1 MFQVSSTLCA
11 IMRNEAPYI
20 PEWVAYHRA
29 LGFDDIVIFDNESTD
44 GTGDILRELQLSGL
58 VRTEFWKTRNEINQ
72 HAAYRHAME
81 QCRTEWIGFLDA
93 DEFLV
98 LHRAGT
104 VGEFLSGFDRS
115 VSVVSL
121 NWRCFGSAG
130 RETYDPDPTFVR
142 FTKASFR
149 GHPVNRHL
157 KYLARRSELTHPY
170 VHSCQFRQ
178 GRIVNDLGQDITVEK
193 FTWSDVSH
201 QAAQVNHYLLRSSG
215 EYLEKKRRP
224 RISRAHTAV
233 PNLTEEQAAQYFK
246 SHDLNDESDLS
257 ALCLFPRYAAER
269 AVIDQVLARRAS
281 RV

>member
-1 MFQVSSTLCA
+1 MK
-11 IMRNEAPYI
+11 NEACYI

-58 VRTEFWKTRNEINQ
+58 VRTEFWQTRNEINQ

-81 QCRTEWIGFLDA
+81 QCKTDWISYLDA

-98 LHRAGT
+98 LLSAET
-104 VGEFLSGFDRS
+104 VSEFLLGFDRS

-130 RETYDPDPTFVR
+130 REAYDPDPTFVR
-142 FTKASFR
+142 FTKASLR

-157 KYLARRSELTHPY
+157 KYFARCSELTHPY
-170 VHSCQFRQ
+170 VHSCQFRG

-201 QAAQVNHYLLRSSG
+201 QAAQVNHYLLRSKS

-224 RISRAHTAV
+224 RISRAHTAA
-233 PNLTEEQAAQYFK
+233 PNLTEEQAEHYFK

-257 ALCLFPRYAAER
+257 VLRLFPRYARER
-269 AVIDQVLARRAS
+269 EIVDSVLTRRAS
-281 RV
+281 RN